1 MTPVLGQLLTVSDA
15 ATYLGVTPFRLRGLI
30 RTDGLVAVRATGGK
44 VLGVYE
50 ADCDAWLAAHRR
62 GSKPAARSTVDEQV
76 ARLPGAG
83 RF

>member
-1 MTPVLGQLLTVSDA
+1 MTPVLGLLLSIGDA
-15 ATYLGVTPFRLRGLI
+15 AAYLGITPFRLRGLI
-30 RTDGLVAVRATGGK
+30 RTDGLVVLRSTRGK

-50 ADCDAWLAAHRR
+50 SDCDAWLAAHRR
-62 GSKPAARSTVDEQV
+62 GPKPPRSTVDEQV